1 MSTFIQNATI
11 VSAEIPAKAFIG
23 SIFVDRGLI
32 QKIIPGLWMEEHPYN
47 QADEVVRA
55 DGMLVIPGM
64 INAHYHSYSNLLKG
78 TESNLPLELW
88 SLYTVAYG
96 HSLQEEDIYLSVLL
110 GAGEMMKNGITG
122 CIDHFPHI
130 SRSHAALRAY
140 EKTNMR
146 VSFAPMMHD
155 IPDHQFLSI
164 RLPQNMVN
172 KLESAKIHTPREMEL
187 FYQQLLCEWQH
198 KNNSKIKIVVG
209 PNAPQRCSSEMLKV
223 CKKLSQEND
232 LSVHTHLLETKI
244 QRDVGDK
251 KLDGILNYL
260 KEHGLVNPKLS
271 VAHAVWLTE
280 EDMELLNEANTT
292 IVHNP
297 NSNMILGS
305 GRASIG
311 ECVNKGIDIALGTD
325 ASNCGTQH
333 NLLETMRSAIMMN
346 RLYEPDYTKWL
357 QVDDMFRMVTQ
368 NGAKAMG
375 HQQKTGV
382 IREGYCADLVL
393 LNTNNTIWSPE
404 NNVISQLV
412 FHENGRSI
420 NSVMIDGKWT
430 VRQGKIVSFDEDEVI
445 LKVKE
450 RSIEMF
456 QACKE
461 SLTFAEELLPY
472 YKNMYQSHRLE
483 EKLK

>member
-11 VSAEIPAKAFIG
+11 ASADILDKVFIG
-23 SIFVDRGLI
+23 SIYVDGGII
-32 QKIIPGLWMEEHPYN
+32 QKILPGLWMEEHPYK
-47 QADEVVRA
+47 QADEVIKA

-88 SLYTVAYG
+88 TLYTVAYG
-96 HSLQEEDIYLSVLL
+96 HSLRADDIYLSVLL
-110 GAGEMMKNGITG
+110 GAAEMMKNGITG

-155 IPDHQFLSI
+155 IPDHQFLPI
-164 RLPQNMVN
+164 RLPQNIVN
-172 KLESAKIHTPREMEL
+172 KLESARIMSPKEMEL
-187 FYQQLLCEWQH
+187 FYQQLLCDGQY
-198 KNNSKIKIVVG
+198 KNNCKIKILVG

-244 QRDVGDK
+244 QRVVGEE
-251 KLDGILNYL
+251 KLSGILNFL
-260 KEHGLVNPKLS
+260 KEHGLLNSKLS

-280 EDMELLNEANTT
+280 ENIELLNKSNTT

-297 NSNMILGS
+297 HSNMLLGS
-305 GRASIG
+305 GRASIS
-311 ECVNKGIDIALGTD
+311 ECVNKGIAVALGTD

-333 NLLETMRSAIMMN
+333 NLFETMRSALMMN

-357 QVDDMFRMVTQ
+357 QVDDMFRMATL

-375 HQQKTGV
+375 HQRKAGV
-382 IREGYCADLVL
+382 IREGYCADIVL
-393 LNTNNTIWSPE
+393 LNTNNTCWSPE

-430 VRQGKIVSFDEDEVI
+430 VRQGKVVAFDEDEVI
-445 LKVKE
+445 SKVKE

-461 SLTFAEELLPY
+461 ALNFAEELLPY
-472 YKNMYQSHRLE
+472 YKSMYQSHSLE